1 MDPRLESAALSDI
14 LVIDDDPVMRE
25 LVSDWLEAA
34 GYRVRK
40 AADCHSAIAEM
51 KGRAPVLVVT
61 DMRMPGPCG
70 GDAIARLKREFP
82 GIQLIA
88 ISGHFNSGCGFST
101 EDALAAGAA
110 RALAK
115 PVKRNDVVGAVAEL
129 IGPPAT

>member
-1 MDPRLESAALSDI
+1 MDERPDTAASSDV
-14 LVIDDDPVMRE
+14 LVLDDDPIMRE

-40 AADCHSAIAEM
+40 AADCHAGIAEM
-51 KGRAPVLVVT
+51 KHRPPALMVT

-70 GDAIARLKREFP
+70 GELIERLKREYP
-82 GIQLIA
+82 GVHLVA
-88 ISGHFNSGCGFST
+88 ISGHFNSGCGFSA

-115 PVKRNDVVGAVAEL
+115 PVKRNDILRAVAEL
-129 IGPPAT
+129 TGRSGA